1 MSVSSEQ
8 SAAGAERS
16 AATRLRLWPL
26 GLIAAG
32 AAVALLLIW
41 RADLTRSWAVVYTG
55 QTIGISL
62 LLVIGWLA
70 FLSGLRTRTRLIAV
84 AAVVLPIVLATVL
97 LRIDHVSGDLIPSLR
112 WRFSP
117 KPYQRLAA
125 PPVSSGL
132 ASETKHGIDLTE
144 VLSRDWP
151 QFLGPRRDGMLPDV
165 RLARDWQLHPPRQL
179 WRQPIGAGWSSFAVV
194 GDYCLTQ
201 EQRGS
206 QELVTCYELAT
217 GKLVWAHADESLYES
232 KIAGDR
238 PRATPTVDGGQVFA
252 MGARGRLSALDG
264 RTGRPLWP
272 ARDVLKDT
280 SPTMA
285 QWGKACSPL
294 VVDEMVV
301 VSGGAEAKSS
311 LVAYHRHTGELI
323 WKADDQQTGH
333 ESYDS
338 PMLAELCGQRQIVIF
353 NDDAVAGHDPATG
366 KQLWAHPW
374 PGNEP
379 KVTQPLVLPG
389 DRLLVASGYGVGSAL
404 LKLSRGDDGKIVAS
418 EVWQN
423 RKLKPKFTNLVHRDG
438 FVYGLD
444 EGILVCLE
452 IETGQQ
458 QWKKGRYGH
467 GQILL
472 AGELILVQAE
482 QGDVVL
488 VEASSKEHRELAR
501 ISALG
506 DKTWNHP
513 ALAPPYL
520 LVRNDQ
526 EAICYELTLET
537 PPGGASAVE

>member
-1 MSVSSEQ
+1 
-8 SAAGAERS
+8 
-16 AATRLRLWPL
+16 
-26 GLIAAG
+26 
-32 AAVALLLIW
+32 
-41 RADLTRSWAVVYTG
+41 
-55 QTIGISL
+55 
-62 LLVIGWLA
+62 
-70 FLSGLRTRTRLIAV
+70 
-84 AAVVLPIVLATVL
+84 
-97 LRIDHVSGDLIPSLR
+97 
-112 WRFSP
+112 
-117 KPYQRLAA
+117 
-125 PPVSSGL
+125 
-132 ASETKHGIDLTE
+132 
-144 VLSRDWP
+144 
-151 QFLGPRRDGMLPDV
+151 
-165 RLARDWQLHPPRQL
+165 
-179 WRQPIGAGWSSFAVV
+179 
-194 GDYCLTQ
+194 
-201 EQRGS
+201 
-206 QELVTCYELAT
+206 
-217 GKLVWAHADESLYES
+217 
-232 KIAGDR
+232 
-238 PRATPTVDGGQVFA
+238 
-252 MGARGRLSALDG
+252 
-264 RTGRPLWP
+264 
-272 ARDVLKDT
+272 
-280 SPTMA
+280 
-285 QWGKACSPL
+285 
-294 VVDEMVV
+294 
-301 VSGGAEAKSS
+301 
-311 LVAYHRHTGELI
+311 
-323 WKADDQQTGH
+323 
-333 ESYDS
+333 
-338 PMLAELCGQRQIVIF
+338 MLAELCGQRQIVIF
-353 NDDAVAGHDPATG
+353 NDDAVAGHGPATG